1 MGEQQ
6 LEEVQQV
13 QQPYPMQLLNEPKLE
28 KGGQP
33 SLMKDN
39 ASFGG
44 EDEREEDLDGLC
56 DSLRDELLSDQ
67 MSDGAHINIFER
79 DIETKPIER

>member
-1 MGEQQ
+1 
-6 LEEVQQV
+6 
-13 QQPYPMQLLNEPKLE
+13 
-28 KGGQP
+28 
-33 SLMKDN
+33 MKDN